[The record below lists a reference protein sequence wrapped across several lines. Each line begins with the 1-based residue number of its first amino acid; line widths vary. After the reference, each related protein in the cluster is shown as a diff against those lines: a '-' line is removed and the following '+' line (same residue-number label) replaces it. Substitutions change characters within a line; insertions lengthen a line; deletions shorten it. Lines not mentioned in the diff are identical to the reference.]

1 MIKSLSPY
9 YLEVPLVAPLSLE
22 VCTSFTLQIFVWDG
36 LKNDPPADP
45 IYEITKDNP
54 TGSSATEEINIA
66 LLVNDYIDFVPNVS
80 ATTELVDGLN
90 QRWVKTQILY
100 TTTEPTD
107 YVPNYVQTLLMT
119 QGYGYGLQGKNT
131 QLPTNNILLQGTEF
145 KVSRTGK
152 FVLPI
157 LIEEPVL
164 FVEILSYTTNS
175 GTSTSSDIDIIYG
188 ITDLSPTDVVV
199 QISADDVT
207 FTDQETLPNVSPLEN
222 VIITFPLGDNT
233 YVRLK
238 VTEAGTDYFSN
249 SIDIGVV

>member
-54 TGSSATEEINIA
+54 TLSSESEEINIA
-66 LLVNDYIDFVPNVS
+66 LLINDYIDFVPNVS
-80 ATTELVDGLN
+80 AITELADGLN

-100 TTTEPTD
+100 TTTDTDD
-107 YVPNYVQTLLMT
+107 YVPNYEQTLLMT

-145 KVSRTGK
+145 KVSRTGN

-157 LIEEPVL
+157 LIQETVDTSTLVL
-164 FVEILSYTTNS
+164 DSVALDTGTTYDYSFTPSFTVTQLYSQVRATSGDAWSTALLFS
-175 GTSTSSDIDIIYG
+175 GTTSPQSRIVSIGGGTFQTRVYAFNSATGNNIYSNII
-188 ITDLSPTDVVV
+188 S
-199 QISADDVT
+199 
-207 FTDQETLPNVSPLEN
+207 VS
-222 VIITFPLGDNT
+222 
-233 YVRLK
+233 
-238 VTEAGTDYFSN
+238 
-249 SIDIGVV
+249 